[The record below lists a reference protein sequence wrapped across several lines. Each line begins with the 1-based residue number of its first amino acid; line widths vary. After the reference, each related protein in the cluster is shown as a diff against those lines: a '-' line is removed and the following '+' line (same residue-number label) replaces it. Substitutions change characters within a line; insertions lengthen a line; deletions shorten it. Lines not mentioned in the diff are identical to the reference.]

1 MYMYMCMH
9 CDVATCIVF
18 VGPSNGNNSGG
29 QSTGNSVP
37 DCRGMVKTLVCGM
50 KTITWGAGSCKL
62 PGSAIDY
69 CESGITYIVHVHVYS
84 EYIIYTYMYMY
95 MTCTLYIFAC
105 TV

>member
-1 MYMYMCMH
+1 M
-9 CDVATCIVF
+9 CIVF
-18 VGPSNGNNSGG
+18 IGPSNGNNNGG

-69 CESGITYIVHVHVYS
+69 CESV
-84 EYIIYTYMYMY
+84 
-95 MTCTLYIFAC
+95 TCTC
-105 TV
+105 TCIHAQCIICPVYNST